1 MTKTLIDVDDDLLD
15 RVMKLTGATTK
26 KAAVNEA
33 LAQAARRGEALG
45 YVDLLHAGVA
55 IELDDAAVIDGAQR

>member
-33 LAQAARRGEALG
+33 LAQAARRAMWTCCTR
-45 YVDLLHAGVA
+45 AW
-55 IELDDAAVIDGAQR
+55 RSNSMTPP

>member
-1 MTKTLIDVDDDLLD
+1 MTKTLIDVDDELLA

-33 LAQAARRGEALG
+33 LAQTARRGEALG
-45 YVDLLHAGVA
+45 YVDLLRGGLAV
-55 IELDDAAVIDGAQR
+55 ELDQADVIASAQR

>member
-1 MTKTLIDVDDDLLD
+1 MTKTLIDVDDELLA

-45 YVDLLHAGVA
+45 YVDLLRGGLAV
-55 IELDDAAVIDGAQR
+55 ELDDTDVITGAQR